1 MNAVDILIALI
12 VVVSLGRGFGLGL
25 VRQAGSTIGFVAGLL
40 IGSWVGSLIMAH
52 ESSLLAKALTGLV
65 AALAGGMLCMSI
77 GELLGR
83 EAKFKLN
90 HVHLLDRFDGVL
102 GSIMGAATTLF
113 GIWLIASIL
122 VLGPAGGFQ
131 QALKSSRILA
141 SLDAG
146 LPPATSLLGSLN
158 KLIDPNGF
166 PQVFR
171 GLEPNPSTPVTVPE
185 LGAFDSVVQAAEP
198 SIVKVEGTG
207 CGGIVEGSGFISAP
221 NDVVTNAHVVA
232 GVANP
237 KVIDSN
243 GEVHDTRVVWFD
255 SDVDLAVLRVGSLP
269 GRPLA
274 IDATEQPTNTPGVVL
289 GFPGGGNFNAQPA
302 AVIEHF
308 TALGRN
314 IYGQGSTSRDVYSL
328 RAHIIPGNSGGPLL
342 SRNGD
347 VLGIVFATSTTYNN
361 VGYALTGQQVASEIA
376 TANRSNTTYS
386 TGACSE

>member
-1 MNAVDILIALI
+1 VNAVDILICLI
-12 VVVSLGRGFGLGL
+12 VILSIGRGFGLGL
-25 VRQAGSTIGFVAGLL
+25 ARQVGSTIGFVAGLL
-40 IGSWVGSLIMAH
+40 VGSWVGSLIMVH
-52 ESSLLAKALTGLV
+52 ESSLLAKALTGLI
-65 AALAGGMLCMSI
+65 AALAGGMLLMSG

-90 HVHLLDRFDGVL
+90 HVHILDRFDGIL
-102 GSIMGAATTLF
+102 GSFMGAATTLF

-141 SLDAG
+141 TLDAS

-166 PQVFR
+166 PQVFS
-171 GLEPNPSTPVTVPE
+171 GLEPTPSTAVNLPT
-185 LGAFDSVVQAAEP
+185 LGAFSSVVEAAEP
-198 SIVKVEGTG
+198 SVVKVEGTG
-207 CGGIVEGSGFISAP
+207 CGGIVEGSGFISAAD
-221 NDVVTNAHVVA
+221 DVVTNAHVVA

-243 GEVHDTRVVWFD
+243 GEVHNTKVVWFD
-255 SDVDLAVLRVGSLP
+255 PNVDLAVLRVENLP
-269 GRPLA
+269 GKPLT
-274 IDATEQPTNTPGVVL
+274 IDSAEQTANTPGVVL
-289 GFPGGGNFNAQPA
+289 GFPGGGGFNAQPA

-314 IYGQGSTSRDVYSL
+314 IYGEGSTSRDVYSL
-328 RAHIIPGNSGGPLL
+328 KAHIIPGNSGGPLL
-342 SRNGD
+342 NSNGK

-361 VGYALTGQQVASEIA
+361 VGYALTGQQVAGEIA
-376 TANRSNTTYS
+376 TANHSNTTYS